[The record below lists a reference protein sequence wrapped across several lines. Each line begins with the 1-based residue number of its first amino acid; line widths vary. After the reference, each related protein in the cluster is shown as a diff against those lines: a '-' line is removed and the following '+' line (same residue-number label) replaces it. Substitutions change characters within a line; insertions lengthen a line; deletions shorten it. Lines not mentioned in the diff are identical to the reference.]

1 MRVRCN
7 ILNLLFGIHCTSTDV
22 ASLKKVNGILLEI
35 TNRTYHRTADMMR
48 ALMVMKKDD
57 MGNT

>member
-1 MRVRCN
+1 
-7 ILNLLFGIHCTSTDV
+7 V
-22 ASLKKVNGILLEI
+22 ARLEKINGMLLEMA
-35 TNRTYHRTADMMR
+35 NRTYHRTADMMR